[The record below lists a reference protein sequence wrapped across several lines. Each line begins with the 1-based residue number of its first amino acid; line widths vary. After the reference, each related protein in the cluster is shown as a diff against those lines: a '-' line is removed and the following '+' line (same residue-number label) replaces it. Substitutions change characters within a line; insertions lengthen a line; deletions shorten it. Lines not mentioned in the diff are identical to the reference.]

1 MTAGEVEAFLRDKGL
16 WQGPVSVRSLKGGYQ
31 NEVLD
36 VTTGA
41 QRMVLKRFMP
51 ATTGTLFPNLPA
63 DEARALESLGPLDVA
78 PRLLG
83 YWPDRALMAYGFV
96 EGRQWETGVADVAR
110 LLLRKEAADPKGFRR
125 VPLDPEGILAEGDA
139 LFARCKASPGAARP
153 VPVAVPAPDRL
164 SLIHT
169 DLGASNLIGAGEGLR
184 IIDWQCPAAGDLA
197 EDIYSFL
204 SPAFQVLNLHDALT
218 GAEEAAFWQALG
230 RPDLRARYALLRP
243 CYAWRFA
250 GYCLWRSE
258 TRPEPEVRARYVQAW
273 QAELR
278 HMERRDAG

>member
-1 MTAGEVEAFLRDKGL
+1 MTGPEVEAFLRTVGL
-16 WQGPVSVRSLKGGYQ
+16 WQGSVSVRSLKGGYQ

-41 QRMVLKRFMP
+41 LRMVLKRFMP

-63 DEARALESLGPLDVA
+63 DEARALEILGPLGVA

-83 YWPDRALMAYGFV
+83 YWPDQALMAYAFV
-96 EGRQWETGVADVAR
+96 EGAQWEVGVADVAR
-110 LLLRKEAADPKGFRR
+110 LLRLKEAADPKGFRR
-125 VPLDPEGILAEGDA
+125 VPLEPEGILAEGDA

-153 VPVAVPAPDRL
+153 VSAAVPAPERL

-169 DLGASNLIGAGEGLR
+169 DLGASNLIGQGAGLR
-184 IIDWQCPAAGDLA
+184 IIDWQCPAAGDSA

-204 SPAFQVLNLHDALT
+204 SPAFQVLNLHAELT
-218 GAEEAAFWQALG
+218 AAEEAGFWAALG
-230 RPDLRARYALLRP
+230 RPDLKARYRVLRP
-243 CYAWRFA
+243 YYSWRFA

-258 TRPEPEVRARYVQAW
+258 TRPEAEVRERYVRAW
-273 QAELR
+273 AAELEY
-278 HMERRDAG
+278 MGRRDAG

>member
-1 MTAGEVEAFLRDKGL
+1 MTGAEVDAFLRTVGL

-41 QRMVLKRFMP
+41 LRLVLKRFMP

-63 DEARALESLGPLDVA
+63 DEALALEVLGPLGVA

-83 YWPDRALMAYGFV
+83 YWPDQALMAYAFV
-96 EGRQWETGVADVAR
+96 EGAQWEVGVADVAR
-110 LLLRKEAADPKGFRR
+110 LLRLKEAADPKGFRR
-125 VPLDPEGILAEGDA
+125 VPLEPEGILAEGDA

-153 VPVAVPAPDRL
+153 VSAAVPAPERL

-169 DLGASNLIGAGEGLR
+169 DLGASNLIGQGEGLR

-204 SPAFQVLNLHDALT
+204 SPAFQVLNLHNELT
-218 GAEEAAFWQALG
+218 EAEEADFWAALG
-230 RPDLRARYALLRP
+230 RPDLQARYTALRP
-243 CYAWRFA
+243 YYAWRFA
-250 GYCLWRSE
+250 AYCLWRSE
-258 TRPEPEVRARYVQAW
+258 TRPEAEVRERYVRAW
-273 QAELR
+273 RAELR
-278 HMERRDAG
+278 HMGRRDEG

>member
-1 MTAGEVEAFLRDKGL
+1 MTGAEVEAFLRQVGL
-16 WQGPVSVRSLKGGYQ
+16 WQGPVAVRSLKGGYQ

-41 QRMVLKRFMP
+41 ARMVLKRFLP
-51 ATTGTLFPNLPA
+51 VTTGTLFPNLPA
-63 DEARALESLGPLDVA
+63 DEARALSILGPLGVA

-83 YWPDRALMAYGFV
+83 YWPEAHLMAYAFV
-96 EGRQWETGVADVAR
+96 EGRQWEVGVVDVAR
-110 LLLRKEAADPKGFRR
+110 LLLAKEAADPTGFRR

-139 LFARCKASPGAARP
+139 LFARCQASPGAARP
-153 VPVAVPAPDRL
+153 VPVWVDPPERL

-204 SPAFQVLNLHDALT
+204 SPAFQVLNLHDDLSA
-218 GAEEAAFWQALG
+218 AEEAGFWAALG
-230 RPDLRARYALLRP
+230 RPDLRARHAVLRP
-243 CYAWRFA
+243 YYAWRMA

-258 TRPEPEVRARYVQAW
+258 TRPEPEVRERYHRAW
-273 QAELR
+273 IAELQ
-278 HMERRDAG
+278 HMRRDDAG

>member
-1 MTAGEVEAFLRDKGL
+1 MTGAEVDAFLRTVGL
-16 WQGPVSVRSLKGGYQ
+16 WQGSVSVRSLKGGYQ

-41 QRMVLKRFMP
+41 LRMVLKRFMP

-63 DEARALESLGPLDVA
+63 DEARALEILGPLGVA

-83 YWPDRALMAYGFV
+83 YWPDQALMAYAFV
-96 EGRQWETGVADVAR
+96 EGAQWEVGVADVAR
-110 LLLRKEAADPKGFRR
+110 VLLAKEAADPTGFRR
-125 VPLDPEGILAEGDA
+125 VPLDPEGILAEGDT

-153 VPVAVPAPDRL
+153 VPVVVPAPERL

-169 DLGASNLIGAGEGLR
+169 DLGASNLIGHGQGLR

-204 SPAFQVLNLHDALT
+204 SPAFQVLNLHHELT
-218 GAEEAAFWQALG
+218 AAEEADFWQALG
-230 RPDLRARYALLRP
+230 RPYLRARYAALRP
-243 CYAWRFA
+243 YYSWRFA

-258 TRPEPEVRARYVQAW
+258 TRPEAEVRERYVRAW
-273 QAELR
+273 KAELAY
-278 HMERRDAG
+278 MGRRDEG

>member
-1 MTAGEVEAFLRDKGL
+1 MNGPEVEAFLKEVGL
-16 WQGPVSVRSLKGGYQ
+16 WQGPVTVRALKGGYQ

-36 VTTGA
+36 VLTGGL
-41 QRMVLKRFMP
+41 RLVLKRFLP
-51 ATTGTLFPNLPA
+51 ETTGTLFPNLPG
-63 DEARALESLGPLDVA
+63 DEARALEVLGPLEVA

-83 YWPDRALMAYGFV
+83 FWPDLRLMAYEFV
-96 EGRQWETGVADVAR
+96 EGRHWESGVANVAR
-110 LLLRKEAADPKGFRR
+110 LLLAKEAADPTGFRR

-153 VPVAVPAPDRL
+153 VPVAVSAPERL

-204 SPAFQVLNLHDALT
+204 SPAFQVLNLHDALSA
-218 GAEEAAFWQALG
+218 AEEAGFWAALG
-230 RPDLRARYALLRP
+230 RPDLQARHAALRP
-243 CYAWRFA
+243 FYAWRFA

-258 TRPEPEVRARYVQAW
+258 TRPEPEVRERYVRAW
-273 QAELR
+273 KAELR
-278 HMERRDAG
+278 HMGRRDAG